1 MHKGSISIQK
11 IIDTKARNNQNKK
24 STTRSNDNYGIT
36 SKLKDTSQ
44 ILTSERKLKVN
55 SRKDNAIP
63 KEQPYSY
70 E

>member
-1 MHKGSISIQK
+1 M
-11 IIDTKARNNQNKK
+11 TKTKL
-24 STTRSNDNYGIT
+24 DMIT
-36 SKLKDTSQ
+36 KLKDTSQ

-55 SRKDNAIP
+55 SRKENAIP

>member
-1 MHKGSISIQK
+1 MTKTKLDMIQ
-11 IIDTKARNNQNKK
+11 
-24 STTRSNDNYGIT
+24 
-36 SKLKDTSQ
+36 KLKDTSQ
-44 ILTSERKLKVN
+44 IVTSERKLKVN

>member
-1 MHKGSISIQK
+1 MTLKQETIK
-11 IIDTKARNNQNKK
+11 NNK

-36 SKLKDTSQ
+36 WLRQTWHDYKIKRHMTK
-44 ILTSERKLKVN
+44 ITTSERKLKVN
-55 SRKDNAIP
+55 SRKENAIP

>member
-1 MHKGSISIQK
+1 MTKTKLDMIQ
-11 IIDTKARNNQNKK
+11 
-24 STTRSNDNYGIT
+24 
-36 SKLKDTSQ
+36 KLKDTTQ
-44 ILTSERKLKVN
+44 IVTSERKLKVN